1 MMPEKKLTRPKNIS
15 DLAARLAEL
24 GYYPVPIPKG
34 TKGPTISG
42 WDKLRLTPETVPAYF
57 TEPEMLV
64 GCLHANLAC
73 FDIDVY
79 DSELAE
85 EIVAEGFRRFPG
97 ALERI
102 GAPPKSAIVL
112 RLLEPGFKIH
122 NTEKLHRV
130 TEDGEVVEAQVEVRT
145 VTRQMVVYGKHPDT
159 GKPYRW
165 PRGEL
170 WETPL
175 DSLPVIAQ
183 DAAQSFRDWCN
194 DRIRQW
200 AGVTQP
206 SAVVLDIG
214 DYRGSKDDRPGEA
227 EFLEA
232 LHHVP
237 ASLGH
242 EAGWRETLMAIHDYF
257 GGSARGL
264 DVAKDWSSSDPR
276 YTPREVE
283 NKWRSFE
290 VGKGIGY
297 KSVFHHAQRNGLNL
311 SDLAKKHRAQA
322 ETVRTPR
329 DPQVT
334 QFRDLSEDEK
344 EAIPPAL
351 FRPWVVKDLAAI
363 KHPEFVY
370 SDFYA
375 RGYTSV
381 TIAPPK
387 AGKSMLGLA
396 ESIDMAT
403 GRGFLTG
410 LRRDPMK
417 VVYYNAEDDENVI
430 DARVAALLTEY
441 GIDQSEIAGRLFP
454 TSGVDMPDFFLVSGQ
469 EGVINEA
476 LFVSIEK
483 FIAETDADVLIFDP
497 LQDLSRSPET
507 NEVFRL
513 LGQRLRRMA
522 STCGVALGLVHHT
535 RKIAPGMQATID
547 DARGGSAL
555 RGTARFNRILTPMT
569 EDEAVKAGLEN
580 HRFYFRIGDV
590 ESNLAPP
597 SADVNR
603 WFEKVSVLTPNG
615 HKVGAVKPWK
625 WPDAFD
631 GLTRNDAAMVR
642 AEISRM
648 SEPPRADIRSGNWVG
663 VVIADLLGLDLTEPA
678 EKVRIKSILQKWIE
692 TDVLRLEEAHDSRN
706 GRPVKVVVA
715 GQNNPLSEEDL

>member
-1 MMPEKKLTRPKNIS
+1 MVPQKKLDRPKSIP

-34 TKGPTISG
+34 SKGPTLTG
-42 WDKLRLTPETVPAYF
+42 WDKLRLTSATAPSYF

-79 DSELAE
+79 DPALAE
-85 EIVAEGFRRFPG
+85 EIIAEGFKRFPN

-102 GAPPKSAIVL
+102 GASPKSAIVL
-112 RLLEPGFKIH
+112 RMDPPGFRVH
-122 NTEKLHRV
+122 NTEKLEKV
-130 TEDGEVVEAQVEVRT
+130 TEDGVVIEAQVEVRT
-145 VTRQMVVYGKHPDT
+145 LTRQMVVYGKHPDT

-175 DSLPVIAQ
+175 ESLPALTQ
-183 DAAQSFRDWCN
+183 EAAQSFRDWCN
-194 DRIRQW
+194 ERIRQW
-200 AGVTQP
+200 AGVSPT
-206 SAVVLDIG
+206 SAVVFDIG
-214 DYRGSKDDRPGEA
+214 DYRGAAKDDRPCEA

-276 YTPREVE
+276 YTPHEVE
-283 NKWRSFE
+283 SKWRSFE
-290 VGKGIGY
+290 VGKGVGY
-297 KSVFHHAQRNGLNL
+297 RSVFHHARQHGLNL
-311 SDLAKKHRAQA
+311 SELARKHRPQA
-322 ETVRTPR
+322 EAVRQR
-329 DPQVT
+329 DPQIT
-334 QFRDLSEDEK
+334 QFRELSEDEI

-351 FRPWVVKDLAAI
+351 FRPWVVKDLTAI

-410 LRRDPMK
+410 VAREPLK

-430 DARVAALLTEY
+430 DARVSALLTEY
-441 GIDQSEIAGRLFP
+441 RIDQSEIAGRLFP
-454 TSGVDMPDFFLVSGQ
+454 TSGVDKPDFFMVSGQ
-469 EGVINEA
+469 EGVVNEA

-483 FIAETDADVLIFDP
+483 FIQEAGADVLIFDP

-507 NEVFRL
+507 NEVFRM

-522 STCGVALGLVHHT
+522 SSCGVALGLIHHT

-555 RGTARFNRILTPMT
+555 RGTARFNRILSPMS
-569 EDEAVKAGLEN
+569 EDEGAKAGVEN
-580 HRFYFRIGDV
+580 HKFYFRIADV

-597 SADVNR
+597 SADINR
-603 WFEKVSVLTPNG
+603 WFEKVSVETPNG
-615 HKVGAVKPWK
+615 HRVGAIKPWK

-631 GLTRNDAAMVR
+631 GITRNDAAKVR
-642 AEISRM
+642 TEVARM
-648 SEPPRADIRSGNWVG
+648 AEPPRADIRSAAWIG
-663 VVIADLLGLDLTEPA
+663 VTVADCLGFDLTEPA
-678 EKVRIKSILQKWIE
+678 DKNKVKSIVQKWIE
-692 TDVLRLEEAHDSRN
+692 TDVLRVEESHDARN
-706 GRPVKVVVA
+706 GRAVKVIVA
-715 GQNNPLSEEDL
+715 GHNNPLSEAEA